1 MDGIYVDAV
10 SGKFIACTVHS
21 TEALEAALVVSEAA
35 SEASAAAPEA
45 PDAAPEVLPPSFWA
59 NTKANCSFVF
69 HLCNRLSESL
79 KLR

>member
-35 SEASAAAPEA
+35 SEASAA
-45 PDAAPEVLPPSFWA
+45 PEVLPPSFWA